1 MSKRLNGFI
10 KIHRKILDWEWYS
23 NASVKIVFLHLLL
36 TATHKE
42 SSYKGIKLF
51 PGQVIVSTRT
61 LAQATGLSRQ
71 NVRTALSNLESSN
84 DIKIVSNGGFS
95 TVTINN
101 WELYQV
107 TEQLT
112 HKLTHQSTHQ
122 STHKLT
128 HKLTHNAIA
137 ESVGN
142 SEVQTMDSEQLTHE
156 LTHDLTH
163 KLTHELTTSKEYKE
177 YQERKEDVIDKCVYM
192 NNSIKGEGE
201 RENTHPYGEFSNVF
215 LTDDEYER
223 LTSKYMRVDQLI
235 DKVSIW
241 LTEHTR
247 KNHYAACLTF
257 ARNDEWEKRKAEPK
271 RGKSEAKEKPLTEED
286 KKRHHEMAKEVL
298 KNLKSI

>member
-23 NASVKIVFLHLLL
+23 NASVKIVFFHLLL
-36 TATHKE
+36 TATYKE

-71 NVRTALSNLESSN
+71 NVRTALSNLESSD

-112 HKLTHQSTHQ
+112 HQLTHKSTHQ
-122 STHKLT
+122 LT

-142 SEVQTMDSEQLTHE
+142 GEVQTMDSEQLTHE

-177 YQERKEDVIDKCVYM
+177 YQESKEDVIDKCVYM
-192 NNSIKGEGE
+192 NNSIRGEGE
-201 RENTHPYGEFSNVF
+201 RENTHPFGEFSNVF
-215 LTDDEYER
+215 LTEDEYAR

-257 ARNDEWEKRKAEPK
+257 ARNDSWEKRKADTK
-271 RGKSEAKEKPLTEED
+271 KSEAEEKKMTEDEKRQSQKMARELID
-286 KKRHHEMAKEVL
+286 KL
-298 KNLKSI
+298 KKI

>member
-1 MSKRLNGFI
+1 MNNKLNGYI
-10 KIHRKILDWEWYS
+10 KLHRKILDWEWYS

-36 TATHKE
+36 TATYKE
-42 SSYKGIKLF
+42 SSHKGIKLF

-112 HKLTHQSTHQ
+112 HKLTHQSTH
-122 STHKLT
+122 KLT
-128 HKLTHNAIA
+128 HK
-137 ESVGN
+137 
-142 SEVQTMDSEQLTHE
+142 
-156 LTHDLTH
+156 
-163 KLTHELTTSKEYKE
+163 LTTSKEYKE
-177 YQERKEDVIDKCVYM
+177 YQESKEDVIDKCVYM

-215 LTDDEYER
+215 LTDDEYAR

-247 KNHYAACLTF
+247 KNHYATCLTF

-271 RGKSEAKEKPLTEED
+271 RGKSEAREKPLTEED

>member
-36 TATHKE
+36 TATYKE

-71 NVRTALSNLESSN
+71 NVRTALSNLESSD

-112 HKLTHQSTHQ
+112 HKLTHQSTH
-122 STHKLT
+122 KLT

-142 SEVQTMDSEQLTHE
+142 GEVQTMDSEQLTHE

-177 YQERKEDVIDKCVYM
+177 YQESKEDVSNKCVYM

-215 LTDDEYER
+215 LTDDEYAR

-271 RGKSEAKEKPLTEED
+271 RGKSEAREKPLTEED

>member
-36 TATHKE
+36 TATYKE

-71 NVRTALSNLESSN
+71 NVRTALSNLESSD

-95 TVTINN
+95 TITINN

-112 HKLTHQSTHQ
+112 HKLTHQSTQ
-122 STHKLT
+122 KLT

-142 SEVQTMDSEQLTHE
+142 GEVQTMDSEQLTHE

-177 YQERKEDVIDKCVYM
+177 YQESKEDVIDKCVYM
-192 NNSIKGEGE
+192 NNSIRGEGQ
-201 RENTHPYGEFSNVF
+201 RENKHPFGEFSNVF
-215 LTDDEYER
+215 LTDDEYAR

-257 ARNDEWEKRKAEPK
+257 ARNDSWEKRKAEPK

>member
-1 MSKRLNGFI
+1 
-10 KIHRKILDWEWYS
+10 
-23 NASVKIVFLHLLL
+23 L
-36 TATHKE
+36 TATYKE

-71 NVRTALSNLESSN
+71 NVRTALSNLESSD

-112 HKLTHQSTHQ
+112 HKLTHQSTH
-122 STHKLT
+122 KLT

-142 SEVQTMDSEQLTHE
+142 GEVQTMDSEQLTHE

-177 YQERKEDVIDKCVYM
+177 YQESKEDVIDKCVYM
-192 NNSIKGEGE
+192 NNSIKGEGQ
-201 RENTHPYGEFSNVF
+201 RENTHPFGEFSNVF
-215 LTDDEYER
+215 LTDDEYAR

-257 ARNDEWEKRKAEPK
+257 ARNDSWEKRKAEPK
-271 RGKSEAKEKPLTEED
+271 REKSEDKEKPLTEED
-286 KKRHHEMAKEVL
+286 KKRHHEMAKEIL

>member
-23 NASVKIVFLHLLL
+23 NASVKIVFFHLLL
-36 TATHKE
+36 TATYKE

-71 NVRTALSNLESSN
+71 NVRTALSNLESSD

-112 HKLTHQSTHQ
+112 HQS
-122 STHKLT
+122 T

-142 SEVQTMDSEQLTHE
+142 GEVQTMDSEQLTHE

-177 YQERKEDVIDKCVYM
+177 YQESKEDVIDKCVYM
-192 NNSIKGEGE
+192 NNSIKENGQ
-201 RENTHPYGEFSNVF
+201 RENTHPFGEFSNVF

-257 ARNDEWEKRKAEPK
+257 ARNDSWEKRKTEPK
-271 RGKSEAKEKPLTEED
+271 KGKSEAKEKPLTEED

>member
-36 TATHKE
+36 TATYKE

-71 NVRTALSNLESSN
+71 NVRTALSNLESSD

-112 HKLTHQSTHQ
+112 HKLTHQSTH
-122 STHKLT
+122 
-128 HKLTHNAIA
+128 KLTHNAIA

-142 SEVQTMDSEQLTHE
+142 GEVQTMDNERLTHQVTHN
-156 LTHDLTH
+156 LTHN
-163 KLTHELTTSKEYKE
+163 LTHELTTSKEYKE
-177 YQERKEDVIDKCVYM
+177 YQESKKDVIDKCVYM
-192 NNSIKGEGE
+192 NNSIKGEGQ
-201 RENTHPYGEFSNVF
+201 RENTHPFGEFSNVF
-215 LTDDEYER
+215 LTDDEYAR

-257 ARNDEWEKRKAEPK
+257 ARNDSWEKRKAEPK
-271 RGKSEAKEKPLTEED
+271 RGKSEAREKPLTEED